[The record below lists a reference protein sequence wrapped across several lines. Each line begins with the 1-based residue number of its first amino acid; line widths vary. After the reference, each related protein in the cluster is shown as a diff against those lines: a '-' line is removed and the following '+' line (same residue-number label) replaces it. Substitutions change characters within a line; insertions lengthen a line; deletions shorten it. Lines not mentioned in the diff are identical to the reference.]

1 MITSDSER
9 SYVNHLRF
17 TTRLVPGIFRSSLPT
32 AGLICLVLVLLAIS
46 PVLAGTQIMA
56 GSPALGAH
64 IAGTNEFSP
73 GDDVNLQ
80 VVIENTGL
88 NQFMIVQSGIISPTD
103 LSNTAKQLT
112 ATLSPGDAPLVVKAD
127 PQIVG

>member
-1 MITSDSER
+1 MNEMSRTLPSS
-9 SYVNHLRF
+9 
-17 TTRLVPGIFRSSLPT
+17 TRDT
-32 AGLICLVLVLLAIS
+32 AGTGESCYGHRTNLPRLLCLVSIVLVLLAIS
-46 PVLAGTQIMA
+46 PALAGTQIMA

-112 ATLSPGDAPLVVKAD
+112 AT
-127 PQIVG
+127 